1 MKRAC
6 LCVQVKVQK
15 EEHNSRLNQ
24 AKISQAWRVVL
35 RQARSQRLR
44 DDIIIL
50 RQTFE
55 RQLEG
60 LNDVIEVL
68 ATSLGPRDFRAATTV
83 TASAS
88 RGSNPGPAPCVPASL
103 FSGFLP
109 HAQNTHRLANGCFVC
124 LHVPRRW
131 LATLRL
137 SGDLEEAERQSCHV
151 RRLHLHHV
159 ERLRTSLD
167 EHVASMRRRWE
178 GNLRDVCRGLAEES
192 DKMASLHGGPEDA
205 TFAVSRRHR
214 DVARDVHAVY
224 GDIMAA
230 HRVAQRQRVAAL
242 RRSDREKLEEKRR
255 QEQEAERDCSP
266 AQLFMCRNQRLLDD
280 TCEDAARVRR
290 LQAAVTTLRAK
301 LSAFQ
306 TEAASEADAL
316 AAASAEVAA
325 KTQSLR
331 DDLREAR
338 QASRKRMSVL
348 ALRTDAAARKL
359 KAVVAKGEKVLQAAA
374 VCSKMQQ
381 ATSSWP
387 HGGDG
392 ERPGAA
398 RPPKT
403 FPAVHQLTRRLN
415 FSLLQRDAL
424 GERITE
430 LRRDNRRLRDLLRR
444 RLDAVT
450 LGGGPAFLAVDVA
463 HVTSDEA
470 GSGVATF
477 CQ

>member
-1 MKRAC
+1 MPRKVQKGGGASEEEGEEPLQPRVNGKREE
-6 LCVQVKVQK
+6 LLTLFLTVKVQK

-60 LNDVIEVL
+60 LNDVIE
-68 ATSLGPRDFRAATTV
+68 
-83 TASAS
+83 
-88 RGSNPGPAPCVPASL
+88 
-103 FSGFLP
+103 
-109 HAQNTHRLANGCFVC
+109 
-124 LHVPRRW
+124 
-131 LATLRL
+131 RL